1 MGEGIDLRDPA
12 LPTRLPDAFGTL
24 RETDPVWS
32 VTDGTWL
39 VTRYEDVA
47 RLLKDRERCDTDIH
61 DRRGYDTD
69 RPFGAGSAM
78 EIYQHGLL
86 VNQGG
91 THHRHHRAVFTE
103 PFTRANVEREMT
115 AVVARH
121 AERLIAA
128 LPNDGEVDWVAEVA
142 RPMPLSVFA
151 ELFALPA
158 EDTAW
163 IFERVH
169 EDSVAFDV
177 LLDPA
182 LVPDTDI
189 KRGERAMLELRSYLS
204 DLAGQRR
211 DEPGADLLS
220 VMIVSTAERGD
231 LIWDDGLSQSMEA
244 LTAGTGTTQAL
255 LNGMIEAFSGHPAQ
269 WRRVAADP
277 DLLRPAVEE
286 ALRYVSPA
294 LAMGRIAKE
303 DFELRGQPIRAGDVL
318 QCGLLAAN
326 RDPRAFPEPDRLDV
340 ARSPNRHVA
349 FGGGVHTCVGSHLAK
364 LEAREILS
372 RALRR
377 WSRIEVD
384 TSAIAMEPMLMLR
397 TYSELPVRLV
407 GR

>member
-1 MGEGIDLRDPA
+1 
-12 LPTRLPDAFGTL
+12 
-24 RETDPVWS
+24 
-32 VTDGTWL
+32 
-39 VTRYEDVA
+39 
-47 RLLKDRERCDTDIH
+47 
-61 DRRGYDTD
+61 
-69 RPFGAGSAM
+69 
-78 EIYQHGLL
+78 
-86 VNQGG
+86 
-91 THHRHHRAVFTE
+91 
-103 PFTRANVEREMT
+103 
-115 AVVARH
+115 
-121 AERLIAA
+121 
-128 LPNDGEVDWVAEVA
+128 
-142 RPMPLSVFA
+142 MPLSVFA

-255 LNGMIEAFSGHPAQ
+255 LNGMIEAFSGHPDQ